1 MPEETYVLLQSSKGF
16 DGWRGL
22 FGHAAPGLRVV
33 PPDSA
38 PGVLE
43 RVRYACVWD
52 PPEGLFAALPNLRA
66 VLALGAGV
74 DSFIGDPSLP
84 HQVVIGRIV
93 DPQMTRMVTEYAVM
107 AVLWHHRGFGQVTRN
122 QARQTWAKPVQGG
135 RRVGVLG
142 LGVLGRAVAQALT
155 HLGFDVAGY
164 SLHPKRLPPVETFA
178 GSPCLASFLARS
190 ETLINLLP
198 LTPATRSIL
207 DRSLLS
213 MLPRGACLVNMGRGE
228 HLVEADLLDALDTGH
243 LGGAVLDVFRQEPLP
258 ESSPLW
264 RHPRVLVTPH
274 MAGASSREERARLI
288 LAEID
293 RLEQGL
299 APTYPADRA
308 RGY

>member
-16 DGWRGL
+16 DAWRGL
-22 FGHAAPGLRVV
+22 FSHAAPGLHVV
-33 PPDSA
+33 PPESDPA
-38 PGVLE
+38 VLA

-52 PPEGLFAALPNLRA
+52 PPDGFFRALPNLRA

-74 DSFIGDPSLP
+74 DSFIADRSLP
-84 HQVVIGRIV
+84 TDVVIGRIV
-93 DPQMTRMVTEYAVM
+93 DPEMTRMVAEYAVM
-107 AVLWHHRGFGQVTRN
+107 A
-122 QARQTWAKPVQGG
+122 G

-142 LGVLGRAVAQALT
+142 LGVLGRAVARMLT
-155 HLGFDVAGY
+155 EIGFDVGGY
-164 SLHPKRLPPVETFA
+164 SLTPKRLPPVESFA
-178 GSPCLASFLARS
+178 GSPSLAGFLARS

-228 HLVEADLLDALDTGH
+228 HLVEADLIDALDSGQ

-258 ESSPLW
+258 DTSPLW
-264 RHPRVLVTPH
+264 RDPRVLVTPH

-293 RLEQGL
+293 RLEQDL